1 MPFRTR
7 IDQPRDLTALVDA
20 EVRERIEDAVDYVT
34 LEIMVAARRAHGQ
47 PAPTADSSR
56 DRQEFSRG
64 VGAFLE
70 RLQTELL
77 GSAPAA
83 VRQKADAAATGADDI
98 LGRLIATQVELAKA
112 LPEYWQRFEEI
123 RAAYSR
129 EQLASGGERRRGRR
143 GLFGR

>member
-7 IDQPRDLTALVDA
+7 IDQPRDLTALLDA

-34 LEIMVAARRAHGQ
+34 LEIMVAARRAHGE
-47 PAPTADSSR
+47 PAPAADSSS

-83 VRQKADAAATGADDI
+83 VRQKAEAAATSAGDV
-98 LGRLIATQVELAKA
+98 LGRLLATQVELAKG
-112 LPEYWQRFEEI
+112 LPEYWQRFDEI
-123 RAAYSR
+123 RAAFSR
-129 EQLASGGERRRGRR
+129 ERLASGGERRRGRR
-143 GLFGR
+143 RLFGR